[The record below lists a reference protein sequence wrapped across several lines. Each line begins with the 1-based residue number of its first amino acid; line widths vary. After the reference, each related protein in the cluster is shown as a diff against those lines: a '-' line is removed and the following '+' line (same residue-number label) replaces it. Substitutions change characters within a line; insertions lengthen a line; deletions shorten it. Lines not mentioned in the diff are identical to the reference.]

1 MAGAGRFA
9 NLERAGNAIYGI
21 HTMRAQG
28 SGTRSAARQVA
39 AVLCVIALLA
49 GCAGRTGAAV
59 SIPADALYDPRPLAN
74 GGTLAVGITSDAD
87 ALDPTTSTTFV
98 GREVFINMCEK
109 LYDIDGKLAIV
120 PQLAS
125 ALPEMSADQRTAT
138 IRLRPDLLFNDG
150 TPFTAAAVKRT
161 LERHLTKKDSARS
174 KEIGAVE
181 SVDVVDPLTVRLH
194 LSRPFA
200 PLTAQLADRAG
211 MILSPAALDR
221 YGDNF
226 GAHPVCV
233 GPFAFTSRV
242 SGSQIVLTKSS
253 YYYDKAKVKLDKIVY
268 TVITDANVR
277 SANLKSGD
285 VQLAERVAPTDV
297 PLLVADGKVRV
308 LSGGT
313 IGYQA
318 ITINL
323 ANVKGSTAKPGVV
336 NTPLARDV
344 RLRQA
349 LELSLDRDVINR
361 VVFNGLYDPDCSPLP
376 RKSVFRDPTLKCTT
390 RDVAKARALIASTG
404 VRTPVPVRMLI
415 AATPLNERLGAVI
428 QGMAKDAG
436 FDVTIIPTEFVTSL
450 AQAKAGRFDAIQ
462 LGWSG
467 RVDPD
472 GNLNGQVN
480 TGASTNYGAIHD
492 PDVDNNIKA
501 AAATAEVPTRQALYK
516 KVVDRLMAI
525 DGNIYLYHER
535 YFLGVSD
542 KVAGVR
548 YYADGLPRLTT
559 AGFAKA
565 GS

>member
-1 MAGAGRFA
+1 
-9 NLERAGNAIYGI
+9 
-21 HTMRAQG
+21 MRAQA
-28 SGTRSAARQVA
+28 SGTWSATRQVVA
-39 AVLCVIALLA
+39 ILCVMALAA

-59 SIPADALYDPRPLAN
+59 SIPADAPYDSRPVAS
-74 GGTLAVGITSDAD
+74 GGTLAVAITSDAD

-109 LYDIDGKLAIV
+109 LYDVDGKLAIV

-125 ALPEMSADQRTAT
+125 ALPEMSADQKTAT
-138 IRLRPDLLFNDG
+138 IRLRSGVLFNDG
-150 TPFTAAAVKRT
+150 TPLTAAAVKRS
-161 LERHLTKKDSARS
+161 LDRHRSKKDSARS
-174 KEIGAVE
+174 KELGAVE

-211 MILSPAALDR
+211 MIMSPAALDR

-233 GPFAFTSRV
+233 GPFAFASRV
-242 SGSQIVLTKSS
+242 SGSQIVLTRSAF
-253 YYYDKAKVKLDKIVY
+253 YYDKAKVRLEKLVY

-277 SANLKSGD
+277 AANLKSGD
-285 VQLAERVAPTDV
+285 VQLAERVAPSDV
-297 PLLVADGKVRV
+297 PLLVADGKVKV

-349 LELSLDRDVINR
+349 FELSLDRQVINR

-376 RKSVFRDPTLKCTT
+376 RKSVFRDPARKCTT
-390 RDVAKARALIASTG
+390 RDVARAKALVASTG
-404 VRTPVPVRMLI
+404 APTPVPVRMLVT
-415 AATPLNERLGAVI
+415 ATPINERLGAVI

-436 FDVTIIPTEFVTSL
+436 FDVTIVPTEFVTSL
-450 AQAKAGRFDAIQ
+450 ALAKAGNFDAIQ
-462 LGWSG
+462 VGWSG

-480 TGASTNYGAIHD
+480 TGATTNYGLIHD
-492 PDVDNNIKA
+492 PEVDNGIKA
-501 AAATAEVPTRQALYK
+501 AAATADVAQRQALYK

-542 KVAGVR
+542 KVAGIR

-559 AGFAKA
+559 AGYAKA
-565 GS
+565 DT